1 MRKSLPFALF
11 LPFLTACL
19 PKPAVAPIEQ
29 VQQETKVVEQ
39 AVREVAKKTVKDRTL
54 AYQCKNQRTVRVTY
68 TANDKKTINVEFNQT
83 SHKLSS
89 SLPKSTQNKRK
100 YSNIRWIWSEDFNGK
115 STLRDKS
122 GKVLAENCVK
132 K

>member
-1 MRKSLPFALF
+1 MRKFLPFALF

-19 PKPAVAPIEQ
+19 PKPAVAPIEL
-29 VQQETKVVEQ
+29 VQQETKATEQ
-39 AVREVAKKTVKDRTL
+39 APRETSKKAVKDRTL

-68 TANDKKTINVEFNQT
+68 TANDKKTITVEFNQT

-89 SLPKSTQNKRK
+89 SVPKQSKK
-100 YSNIRWIWSEDFNGK
+100 YSNIRWIWSEDFNGQ